1 MENSTIQMDS
11 LQEKPKRP
19 QLLTILCVLSYIWG
33 AIVVLLLFLCIAFSG
48 FIFEAL
54 NQIINGTSNFPS
66 INSAQQDA
74 IQTLLNMGEGK
85 FSAIVAGAII
95 IYMTS
100 ILGVYKMWKLQKWG
114 FYIYASI
121 NGLGIIYSIMG
132 ASYFMPI
139 ISIVFIILYFR
150 NIQYM
155 K

>member
-11 LQEKPKRP
+11 FQEKPKRP

-132 ASYFMPI
+132 GSYFMPI

>member
-1 MENSTIQMDS
+1 MENSTIQIDS
-11 LQEKPKRP
+11 FQEKPKRP
-19 QLLTILCVLSYIWG
+19 QLLTVLCVLSYIWG
-33 AIVVLLLFLCIAFSG
+33 AIVVLLLFLCIGFSG

-132 ASYFMPI
+132 GSYFMPI

>member
-1 MENSTIQMDS
+1 MEITNDLLFT
-11 LQEKPKRP
+11 EKPKRP
-19 QLLTILCVLSYIWG
+19 QLLTVLCILSYIWG
-33 AIVVLLLFLCIAFSG
+33 TIVILLLFLCIGFSG

-54 NQIINGTSNFPS
+54 NQIINGTSNFPT

-85 FSAIVAGAII
+85 FTAIIAVAII

-121 NGLGIIYSIMG
+121 NGLGIIYSMIG
-132 ASYFMPI
+132 GSYFMPI
-139 ISIVFIILYFR
+139 ISIVFILLYFK
-150 NIQYM
+150 NLQYM

>member
-19 QLLTILCVLSYIWG
+19 QLLTVLCVLSYIWG

-132 ASYFMPI
+132 GSYFMPI

>member
-1 MENSTIQMDS
+1 MENSTIQIDS
-11 LQEKPKRP
+11 FQEKPKRP
-19 QLLTILCVLSYIWG
+19 QLLTVLCVLSYIWG

>member
-1 MENSTIQMDS
+1 
-11 LQEKPKRP
+11 
-19 QLLTILCVLSYIWG
+19 
-33 AIVVLLLFLCIAFSG
+33 FSG

-132 ASYFMPI
+132 GSYFMPI